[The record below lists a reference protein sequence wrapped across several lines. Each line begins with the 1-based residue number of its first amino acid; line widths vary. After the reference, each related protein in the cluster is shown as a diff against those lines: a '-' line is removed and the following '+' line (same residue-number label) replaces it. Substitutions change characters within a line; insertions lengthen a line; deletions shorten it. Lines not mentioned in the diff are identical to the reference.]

1 MEIWIFFHW
10 RFQISKIGL
19 HRNSSQSQTF
29 DKPFNSQSFLISN
42 VPLSEFQ
49 IDLVTHFPKTLETES
64 TPFRSL
70 LSHHSRDGSSTS
82 ACVPV
87 PDMKTLT
94 GSLRSSRFE
103 ALDDQSLVPTS
114 PMVNGSSEF
123 PLGEALADQFLGPA
137 STVIDGSSPSS
148 HSKALAN
155 QSVSLVPSIL
165 NLDGAFLS
173 LQSETLDG
181 SLSSRSLAQ
190 EETLEH
196 EDENLMLFSS
206 LSSSSTSPW
215 SWNRETKPPF
225 SSYLPREIEPTMVGA
240 GLVNLGNTCF
250 LNAVLQCFT
259 HTVPLVQSLRSCNYA
274 MPCHSFYGGF
284 CVLYTFRDHI
294 ESSIASS

>member
-1 MEIWIFFHW
+1 M
-10 RFQISKIGL
+10 
-19 HRNSSQSQTF
+19 
-29 DKPFNSQSFLISN
+29 
-42 VPLSEFQ
+42 
-49 IDLVTHFPKTLETES
+49 VTHFPKTLETES

-87 PDMKTLT
+87 LDMKTLT

-103 ALDDQSLVPTS
+103 ALDDQSLVPTL

-181 SLSSRSLAQ
+181 SLSSRSLA
-190 EETLEH
+190 
-196 EDENLMLFSS
+196 
-206 LSSSSTSPW
+206 
-215 SWNRETKPPF
+215 
-225 SSYLPREIEPTMVGA
+225 
-240 GLVNLGNTCF
+240 
-250 LNAVLQCFT
+250 
-259 HTVPLVQSLRSCNYA
+259 
-274 MPCHSFYGGF
+274 
-284 CVLYTFRDHI
+284 
-294 ESSIASS
+294 

>member
-1 MEIWIFFHW
+1 MSGLCPSVS
-10 RFQISKIGL
+10 ISKSNIDEKSTTN
-19 HRNSSQSQTF
+19 HTSSDQNGSLLL
-29 DKPFNSQSFLISN
+29 KVI
-42 VPLSEFQ
+42 V

-114 PMVNGSSEF
+114 PME
-123 PLGEALADQFLGPA
+123 
-137 STVIDGSSPSS
+137 
-148 HSKALAN
+148 K
-155 QSVSLVPSIL
+155 
-165 NLDGAFLS
+165 
-173 LQSETLDG
+173 
-181 SLSSRSLAQ
+181 
-190 EETLEH
+190 TLER

-240 GLVNLGNTCF
+240 GLVNLSNTCF

-259 HTVPLVQSLRSCNYA
+259 HTVPLVQRLRSCNYA

>member
-1 MEIWIFFHW
+1 MKSRTTNQWDLLARRE
-10 RFQISKIGL
+10 R
-19 HRNSSQSQTF
+19 SS
-29 DKPFNSQSFLISN
+29 
-42 VPLSEFQ
+42 

-155 QSVSLVPSIL
+155 QSVSL
-165 NLDGAFLS
+165 
-173 LQSETLDG
+173 
-181 SLSSRSLAQ
+181 

-240 GLVNLGNTCF
+240 RLVNLGNTCF

-274 MPCHSFYGGF
+274 MLCHSFYGGF